1 MGTITKLFI
10 CQSDFLMTRC
20 IIDDNNVKH
29 QPRFMDLYKSMLEK
43 VPERYPAKVS
53 SENLDI
59 GSALFD
65 KIPGK
70 VSIDSSVLLKQ
81 DYISYNIFEYPY
93 IEVDVSLLNGIPIEN
108 LISFSHMLFGLSFL
122 GLLFNI
128 QKTVVVFMLFVE
140 LMLYSL
146 SFLTIV
152 FSLKHGY
159 PQGQIFALLILG
171 VAVAESAIGLG
182 ILIAV
187 FRKNQRIELDNFS
200 FLRG

>member
-1 MGTITKLFI
+1 MIK
-10 CQSDFLMTRC
+10 
-20 IIDDNNVKH
+20 
-29 QPRFMDLYKSMLEK
+29 
-43 VPERYPAKVS
+43 
-53 SENLDI
+53 NLDI
-59 GSALFD
+59 
-65 KIPGK
+65 
-70 VSIDSSVLLKQ
+70 LLKG
-81 DYISYNIFEYPY
+81 DYSQVLEESKIWIKPTAVEEILGDYSY
-93 IEVDVSLLNGIPIEN
+93 IEVDISLLNSIPIEN

-122 GLLFNI
+122 GLLFNL